1 MFDFLL
7 WTAVALSAIVIIEVV
22 WFLILS
28 FMLLKKDKKR
38 DSKLMSLFAIALVA
52 MPFYLPIFCVI
63 LLAEVTMLGY
73 AIFVLTKE
81 LKEVD
86 EAPAFVAP
94 EPKPEPKP
102 EPEPEPDPEPEGPTE
117 EEIEIVS
124 ELIRETITIE
134 EAHEAITDEMAS
146 HFIEIERV
154 ESEEPKR
161 YSKKGI
167 INIDT
172 LSENFASGDVVDLDT
187 LKAKGLISN
196 GTDYVKVLARGHLD
210 KHLTVEAQDFSVDA
224 VKMIILTGG
233 KVIEKI

>member
-7 WTAVALSAIVIIEVV
+7 WTAVVLSAIVIVEVV

-28 FMLLKKDKKR
+28 FLLLNKEKKGAKM
-38 DSKLMSLFAIALVA
+38 MSIVAIALVET
-52 MPFYLPIFCVI
+52 PFYLPIFCVI
-63 LLAEVTMLGY
+63 LLAETVMLGY

-81 LKEVD
+81 LKEVG

-94 EPKPEPKP
+94 EPELKLEPKP
-102 EPEPEPDPEPEGPTE
+102 EPEPEPEPEGPTE

-172 LSENFASGDVVDLDT
+172 LSENFASGDVVDLASLT
-187 LKAKGLISN
+187 AKGLISG
-196 GTDYVKVLARGHLD
+196 GTDSVKVLARGHLD
-210 KHLTVEAQDFSVDA
+210 KHLTVEAQDFSADA